1 MNGDTVKRDRLELIK
16 AIIVITIQNFNKL
29 DTHDKK
35 AVFNH

>member
-16 AIIVITIQNFNKL
+16 TIIVITIQNFNKL

>member
-1 MNGDTVKRDRLELIK
+1 MNGDTMKRDGLGLIK
-16 AIIVITIQNFNKL
+16 AIIVITIQYFNKL

>member
-1 MNGDTVKRDRLELIK
+1 MNGDTVKRDRLKLIK
-16 AIIVITIQNFNKL
+16 AIIVITIQSLTNF